1 LIAFYDPW
9 PLPLAPGP
17 RIVNKEKPMTDEK
30 EIKELDDSLD
40 AYKTKVSQVNKA
52 TLTWDKDLIF
62 IGRTNRGYEL
72 EFDAQQ
78 QWGCSPTESLLLSV
92 AGCMGIDMVSFLKK
106 MKCDIKSYKMDIM
119 GERNPTPPQYYT
131 SMEMVIS
138 VTGSGLTA
146 KKMERAVSL
155 SHDKYC
161 SVYHSLR
168 KDMKVKVDYTFE
180 NVS

>member
-1 LIAFYDPW
+1 MS
-9 PLPLAPGP
+9 
-17 RIVNKEKPMTDEK
+17 E
-30 EIKELDDSLD
+30 ELEMKDLNESLD
-40 AYKTKVSQVNKA
+40 AYKSKISQVNKA

-62 IGRTNRGYEL
+62 VGRTNRGYEV
-72 EFDAQQ
+72 EYDAQQ
-78 QWGCSPTESLLLSV
+78 QWGCSPTETLLLSV

-106 MKCDIKSYKMDIM
+106 MKVEIKSYKMDIV

-131 SMEMVIS
+131 AIEMIIA

-146 KKMERAVSL
+146 KKVERAISL
-155 SHDKYC
+155 SQDKYC

-180 NVS
+180 NV

>member
-1 LIAFYDPW
+1 MAEEQEV
-9 PLPLAPGP
+9 
-17 RIVNKEKPMTDEK
+17 R
-30 EIKELDDSLD
+30 ELDGSLEG
-40 AYKTKVSQVNKA
+40 YKSKVQQVNKA

-62 IGRTNRGYEL
+62 IGRTNRGYEV

-78 QWGCSPTESLLLSV
+78 QWGCSPTETLLLSV

-106 MKCDIKSYKMDIM
+106 MKCEIKTYKMDIV

-131 SMEMVIS
+131 SIEMIIS
-138 VTGSGLTA
+138 VSGAGLTA
-146 KKMERAVSL
+146 KKIERAISL
-155 SHDKYC
+155 SQEKYC

-180 NVS
+180 SV